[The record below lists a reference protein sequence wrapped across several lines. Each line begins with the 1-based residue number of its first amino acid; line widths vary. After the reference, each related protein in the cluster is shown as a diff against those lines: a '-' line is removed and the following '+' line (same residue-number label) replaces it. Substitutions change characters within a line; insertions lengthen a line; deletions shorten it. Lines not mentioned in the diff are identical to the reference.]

1 MDNLL
6 NPLVSIEVALSSW
19 PDITL
24 QVSEHFYVIFWF
36 AIIFL
41 VIILFNLALITTGM
55 IVYAG
60 MTLFNIRRGPKLEG
74 YAFANFGNS
83 SGARGNCTSSV

>member
-1 MDNLL
+1 MMIDTFSSIMDSLL
-6 NPLVSIEVALSSW
+6 NPLIALEVSLSSW

-24 QVSEHFYVIFWF
+24 EVSEHFYVIFWF
-36 AIIFL
+36 AIVFL

-60 MTLFNIRRGPKLEG
+60 MTLVTNWRNQRNPGPMPLQE
-74 YAFANFGNS
+74 
-83 SGARGNCTSSV
+83 T

>member
-6 NPLVSIEVALSSW
+6 NPLVAIEVALSSW

-24 QVSEHFYVIFWF
+24 EVSEHFYVIFWF
-36 AIIFL
+36 AIVFL

-60 MTLFNIRRGPKLEG
+60 MTLFANLKNRRNPSPVPLEETG
-74 YAFANFGNS
+74 S
-83 SGARGNCTSSV
+83 RH

>member
-6 NPLVSIEVALSSW
+6 NPLVAIEVALSSW

-24 QVSEHFYVIFWF
+24 EVSEHFYVIFWF
-36 AIIFL
+36 AIVFL

-60 MTLFNIRRGPKLEG
+60 MTLFTNLKNRRNPSPVPLEETG
-74 YAFANFGNS
+74 S
-83 SGARGNCTSSV
+83 RH

>member
-1 MDNLL
+1 MDSLL
-6 NPLVSIEVALSSW
+6 NPLIALEVSLSSW

-24 QVSEHFYVIFWF
+24 EVSEHFYVIFWF
-36 AIIFL
+36 AIVFL

-60 MTLFNIRRGPKLEG
+60 MTLVANWKNRRNPGPMPLQE
-74 YAFANFGNS
+74 
-83 SGARGNCTSSV
+83 T